1 VPLINYFMTEL
12 LPTILGVLAVVL
24 TASILLE
31 MAIVLIGIFYGDEE

>member
-1 VPLINYFMTEL
+1 MTEL

-31 MAIVLIGIFYGDEE
+31 MTMVLISIFYGDEE

>member
-1 VPLINYFMTEL
+1 MNEL

-31 MAIVLIGIFYGDEE
+31 MAIVLINIFYGDEE